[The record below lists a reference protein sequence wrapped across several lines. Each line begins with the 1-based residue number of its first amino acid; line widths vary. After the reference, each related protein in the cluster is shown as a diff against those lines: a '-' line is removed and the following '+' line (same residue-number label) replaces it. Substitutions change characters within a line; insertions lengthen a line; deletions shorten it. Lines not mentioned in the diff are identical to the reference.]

1 MPEDNKTPLLAP
13 KGLGEVICAGDP
25 IELMAHPGGFWIVA
39 VVDAPSQIDSGTRV
53 GEAASDHVWPAPL
66 RGGISVAGGNS
77 AFTNGSITTNIS
89 SIKAGPES
97 VGVGFNAVGVKL

>member
-1 MPEDNKTPLLAP
+1 
-13 KGLGEVICAGDP
+13 
-25 IELMAHPGGFWIVA
+25 MAA
-39 VVDAPSQIDSGTRV
+39 VVDAPSQTDSGTSV
-53 GEAASDHVWPAPL
+53 GEAASDHVTPAPL

-97 VGVGFNAVGVKL
+97 VGVAFKSVGVKV